1 MSRKIVIYNSEK
13 TVCKYFDND
22 YCRYGNKCNFWHS
35 EENCSKI
42 KCENKRCIKR
52 HPKPCSYFRR
62 QKCRFAENCKFKHVN
77 YENEENKVLKNKL
90 KDLEEANENLK
101 KELEL
106 KNAKKTTIEKNN
118 EKIKNV
124 VAENNS
130 LRVEIKEVLC
140 RCWKLITLL
149 GLV

>member
-1 MSRKIVIYNSEK
+1 MTRQNNSEK
-13 TVCKYFDND
+13 TVCKYVNNVNMCKFQ
-22 YCRYGNKCNFWHS
+22 HS
-35 EENCSKI
+35 EENCREI
-42 KCENKRCIKR
+42 KCESKRCIKR

-77 YENEENKVLKNKL
+77 YENEENEENKVLKNKL

-130 LRVEIKEVLC
+130 LRVEVDKLRKEETKHNLFC
-140 RCWKLITLL
+140 SFFSRF
-149 GLV
+149 